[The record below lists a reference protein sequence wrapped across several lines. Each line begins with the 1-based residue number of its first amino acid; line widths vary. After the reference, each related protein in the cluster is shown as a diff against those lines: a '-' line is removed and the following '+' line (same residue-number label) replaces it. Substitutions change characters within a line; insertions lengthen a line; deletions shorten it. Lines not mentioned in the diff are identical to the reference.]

1 MGLHFQEIS
10 YEEPEDII
18 FVDKDPQKVLDTL
31 KEWLKTAD
39 IRRIYIIQMFCGA
52 LYWEIHVQYA
62 KLVK

>member
-39 IRRIYIIQMFCGA
+39 IRRIYII
-52 LYWEIHVQYA
+52 
-62 KLVK
+62 